1 VINRLVLRPLLRRCQ
16 RGLSLIELMI
26 AMTIGSFL
34 ILGITQIFITNQKSY
49 LFQQSQVG
57 NQENGRFTLAVLGQ
71 ELSKA
76 GYRSSFNQGILFPS
90 PSTGDVAGCTFAT
103 GTAVVARSSTSLCI
117 RYQASNR
124 DNVTCQGTVLT
135 DVEKTNISAPYGQIN
150 PVIVERIEFVPAT
163 NSVVCITGTTTQQ
176 LVTGV
181 ADIRFDYG
189 SGVTDPP
196 TVNVYSSTPGQTV
209 LAVRYAALLQS
220 GASTIRDSSDK
231 PKALADWNARYAGT
245 ITDNTKVYQIVQG
258 TVMLRNLMK

>member
-1 VINRLVLRPLLRRCQ
+1 MINSTVIRPLLRRCQ

-76 GYRSSFNQGILFPS
+76 GYRSSPSLGTLFPS
-90 PSTGDVAGCTFAT
+90 PSTGDVAGCTFPT
-103 GTAVVARSSTSLCI
+103 GASVVARSSTSLCL

-124 DNVTCQGTVLT
+124 DNVTCQGTALT
-135 DVEKTNISAPYGQIN
+135 DVEKNNITAPYNQIN

-163 NSVVCITGTTTQQ
+163 SSVVCITGTTTQQ

-196 TVNVYSSTPGQTV
+196 TVNAYSSTPGQTV

-220 GASTIRDSSDK
+220 GASTIRDSTDI
-231 PKALADWNARYAGT
+231 PKVLTDWNARYAGVVT
-245 ITDNTKVYQIVQG
+245 CNAQVYQIVQG

>member
-1 VINRLVLRPLLRRCQ
+1 MINSTVICPFLRRCQ

-76 GYRSSFNQGILFPS
+76 GYRSSPSQGTVFPS
-90 PSTGDVAGCTFAT
+90 PSTGDVAGCTFPT
-103 GTAVVARSSTSLCI
+103 GTAVVARTSTSLCI

-124 DNVTCQGTVLT
+124 DNVTCQGAVLT
-135 DVEKTNISAPYGQIN
+135 DVEKNNITAPYNQIN
-150 PVIVERIEFVPAT
+150 PVIVERIEFAPAT
-163 NSVVCITGTTTQQ
+163 NSVICITGTSTQQ

-189 SGVTDPP
+189 SGVADPP
-196 TVNVYSSTPGQTV
+196 KVNVYSTNPGQTV

-220 GASTIRDSSDK
+220 GASTIRDSTDT
-231 PKALADWNARYAGT
+231 PKALADWNARYAGV
-245 ITDNTKVYQIVQG
+245 IADNTKVYQIVQG